1 MQIIYIY
8 YAYFNYNVIFN
19 ITTLLFCSYNI
30 NQIVKRSVS
39 KMRLSVSLI
48 SIHGFGVLCSLIEFS
63 CCRIDYP
70 VFIYPPSSD
79 VYRFTKLFQL
89 WSEASIASQEFYNV
103 STFFIRNTSIICRF
117 RVIVIMPKTDY
128 DIQLPGDSF
137 SCPWTQ
143 VMRGNLDRTCSS
155 NVSAD
160 IHGVTKILTHFFD
173 MWNLAWKTKVFFYLK
188 ENRN

>member
-1 MQIIYIY
+1 MHIRYLFY
-8 YAYFNYNVIFN
+8 YNYNIIFN
-19 ITTLLFCSYNI
+19 ITTLLFCYNI

-70 VFIYPPSSD
+70 VFIYPLSSG

-89 WSEASIASQEFYNV
+89 WSEASQEFYNV

-117 RVIVIMPKTDY
+117 RVIVIMPKTAM
-128 DIQLPGDSF
+128 IFNCLVIVFVSLNAGD
-137 SCPWTQ
+137 
-143 VMRGNLDRTCSS
+143 
-155 NVSAD
+155 
-160 IHGVTKILTHFFD
+160 
-173 MWNLAWKTKVFFYLK
+173 AW
-188 ENRN
+188 